1 MKNNSPW
8 IAQLRF
14 KRPTQQFNGDKQTNA
29 LVIGG
34 GIAGITT
41 AYYILQNTSKSVVLL
56 EADKIAHGATGHNA
70 GQVTSYFERHFVELV
85 EDFGL
90 EMAAAGQAAIESAWL
105 LLDEIF
111 ATTKLSVPLYKFT
124 GYAGF
129 STLEQLLFRLEEE
142 QLREKAGLP
151 THEFLVSDDPL
162 LILRIP
168 EEFNHLYNVVSKQSV
183 LDLLETGDSSYIAVK
198 CSPYGC
204 LNSAL
209 FCEQLVE
216 WMEKYYSHRFTIY
229 EKSPV
234 RRLRLQADQV
244 IAENDHGVLVADE
257 AVLCTNGFEN
267 ISLIN
272 ELGVDIN
279 GRFHETVAGTIGY
292 MAGYIS
298 PENKSPIALS
308 YFEKDHFS
316 RLDPYMYLT
325 RRPSEEKRNPAYNL
339 TCIGG
344 PESELDDKLSYDRH
358 EHMYPQEAQEK
369 ISTFLY
375 KNYRLENNNLEYNF
389 LWHGLMGYTKNGVR
403 LIGTEPCNN
412 RLYYNL
418 GCNGIGILP
427 SIYGASRV
435 ERLLNGEILSPSMFD
450 VQDKRCG
457 LAV

>member
-105 LLDEIF
+105 LLDEII

-129 STLEQLLFRLEEE
+129 STLEQLLFRFEEE

-168 EEFNHLYNVVSKQSV
+168 EEFNHLYNIVSKQSV
-183 LDLLETGDSSYIAVK
+183 LDLLETGDSSYIAAK

-216 WMEKYYSHRFTIY
+216 WMEKYYSNRFTIY

-244 IAENDHGVLVADE
+244 IAENDQGVLVADE

-358 EHMYPQEAQEK
+358 EHIYPQEAQEK

-375 KNYRLENNNLEYNF
+375 KNYRLENDKLEYNF

-435 ERLLNGEILSPSMFD
+435 GRLLSGEVMPPSMFD
-450 VQDKRCG
+450 VQDKRCS
-457 LAV
+457 LPV